1 MLTSFELSK
10 KLAELNIEF
19 CKTLNANN
27 GTEAL
32 RWIRVVMKRDLDEL
46 DAGQL
51 DLMWSC
57 LKLRKE
63 IAYKSDVRALIRN
76 LDAVRQGIVQMTGGE
91 QAQSNSS
98 SVLFSEIGTYVNSAI
113 AAALWLRTTGA
124 LDKLMDILPEVS
136 ADEP

>member
-1 MLTSFELSK
+1 
-10 KLAELNIEF
+10 
-19 CKTLNANN
+19 
-27 GTEAL
+27 
-32 RWIRVVMKRDLDEL
+32 MKRDLDEL

-98 SVLFSEIGTYVNSAI
+98 SVLFSEIGTYVNSAQDN
-113 AAALWLRTTGA
+113 R
-124 LDKLMDILPEVS
+124 S
-136 ADEP
+136 A

>member
-1 MLTSFELSK
+1 
-10 KLAELNIEF
+10 
-19 CKTLNANN
+19 
-27 GTEAL
+27 
-32 RWIRVVMKRDLDEL
+32 MKRDLDEL

-113 AAALWLRTTGA
+113 AAALWLRTTGE

>member
-1 MLTSFELSK
+1 
-10 KLAELNIEF
+10 
-19 CKTLNANN
+19 
-27 GTEAL
+27 
-32 RWIRVVMKRDLDEL
+32 MKRDLDEL

-113 AAALWLRTTGA
+113 VAALWLRVTGV

-136 ADEP
+136 GDEP

>member
-1 MLTSFELSK
+1 
-10 KLAELNIEF
+10 
-19 CKTLNANN
+19 
-27 GTEAL
+27 
-32 RWIRVVMKRDLDEL
+32 MKRDLDEL

-113 AAALWLRTTGA
+113 VAALWLRTTGA